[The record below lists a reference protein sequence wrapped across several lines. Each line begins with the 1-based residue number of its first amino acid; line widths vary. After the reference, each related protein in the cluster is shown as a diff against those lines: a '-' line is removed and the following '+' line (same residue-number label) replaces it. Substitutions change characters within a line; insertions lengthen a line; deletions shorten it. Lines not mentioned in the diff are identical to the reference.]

1 LLSVHVR
8 LGTLEENRIMRA
20 HRGLLLALALSS
32 FLLIPL
38 PASAQPIKQG
48 VQLDRGL
55 TQIESGQPVPLRNR
69 PMPSRGGR
77 LDRNTGRAEA
87 AAPRDYVAPSEFGVI
102 LEFDGS
108 RAELEAAGIRVGTQT
123 GRIFTA
129 RVRRAEIGRLRGLS
143 GMRRVQLARY
153 MQPHLNV
160 SRVDVRA
167 DLENGGSGSPPVYGG
182 RAGQGIIIGDVDTGI
197 DFTRPDFQDSTGK
210 TRILYIWDQNDTGG
224 PGPSGFGY
232 GSEWT
237 KSQIDNTP
245 GSIRHQ
251 DTNGHGTNVA
261 GVLIGNGSE
270 TGCSQPA
277 YRYVGMAP
285 RAEFIEV
292 ATDFSDAGIIDGVNY
307 IFQKAAALGKDCVVN
322 LSLGGQAGPHDGSDD
337 FSTSIS
343 ALTGPGRIVVAS
355 SGNEQEDPIHGK
367 LTTTSTTLGV
377 DKFGFNIPL
386 YTKNTGAGN
395 DYILIAGWYDP
406 AASVVIQV
414 KGPLSADTMSC
425 GFGAWKERSTGTG
438 GFQIYIAN
446 QYATDGF
453 GGTAKAR
460 QFEIQIWDATVNQ
473 RPAPGNWTINV
484 VSNGAASI
492 GKRVDIWIY
501 VAQLGSLGKVPVVT
515 TGLDNTTLVNQPAD
529 GDSLFAVAAHVTKP
543 SWYTCLSG
551 MTYSFSPM
559 PTMNAIAPFSSVGP
573 RRDGVLKP
581 EISAPGFGVAT
592 THSSFAGSLAG
603 TGWDVD
609 DGVHEISSGTSFS
622 APHVAGAAAL
632 YLQANPG
639 ASPSRVKLAFMANA
653 RADAFTGVVPNSTWG
668 YGKLDIYATL
678 DHVAPAVAVTV
689 PNTSV
694 AWKAGSTHAITWTAT
709 DNTGVTAVDLAYS
722 TDGGVSYPNV
732 IATGLANSGS
742 YSWSVPNTPSSTA
755 RVRATAHDA
764 AGNVASDASDV
775 NFTIDRWTITASA
788 GPGGNIAP
796 VGLVPVVEGANQK
809 FSIQPVGGNHVQDVL
824 VDGLS
829 VGSDT
834 TYTFTGVTAD
844 HTIAASFSADLF
856 TLTSTAA
863 VGGAVTR
870 APDLTGYAYGTEVTV
885 TAVPDSGWAFTG
897 WSGDTTTTGNPLALL
912 MIASR
917 TVAAAFADTAPPP
930 VHVLAPVGGT
940 IVTIGDQ
947 AGLTWNA
954 FDNAAVARVD
964 LYVSRT
970 GAGGAFDSIATAVPN
985 TGSYD
990 WLVTG
995 PATVDAFLKVVARDS
1010 AGNVGADVGDS
1021 SFVIRAA
1028 TGVGD
1033 RPVADFE
1040 LAPMQPN
1047 PLRGVGRIGFA
1058 LPRASHVRLSVIDV
1072 QGREVAVLAEGVF
1085 EAGRHQA
1092 RWEGAS
1098 SGRVGPGLYF
1108 VRLSVANRS
1117 LVRRTVVT
1125 R

>member
-1 LLSVHVR
+1 
-8 LGTLEENRIMRA
+8 MRA
-20 HRGLLLALALSS
+20 HAGLVLALALFS
-32 FLLIPL
+32 LLPVAG
-38 PASAQPIKQG
+38 PASAQVSSG
-48 VQLDRGL
+48 AQLDRGL
-55 TQIESGQPVPLRNR
+55 TSIESGQPVPLRNR
-69 PMPSRGGR
+69 PLPVRARRGDHPRGW
-77 LDRNTGRAEA
+77 A
-87 AAPRDYVAPSEFGVI
+87 APVAPRDYVEPAEFGVI

-108 RAELEAAGIRVGTQT
+108 RAELEAAGLRVGTQT

-153 MQPHLNV
+153 LQPHLNV
-160 SRVDVRA
+160 SGVDVRA
-167 DLENGGSGSPPVYGG
+167 NLEHGASGSPPVYSG
-182 RAGQGIIIGDVDTGI
+182 RAGQGLILGDVDSGI

-245 GSIRHQ
+245 GSVRHT

-292 ATDFSDAGIIDGVNY
+292 ATDFSDAGVIDGVNY

-337 FSTSIS
+337 FGTAIS

-355 SGNEQEDPIHGK
+355 AGNDQEDKIHGK
-367 LTTTSTTLGV
+367 LTTTSTTVGV
-377 DKFGFNIPL
+377 DNFRFNVPT
-386 YTKNTGAGN
+386 YTKNSGAQN
-395 DYILIAGWYDP
+395 DYILVAGWYDP
-406 AASVVIQV
+406 TASVVIRV
-414 KGPLSADTMSC
+414 KGPNAADTSSC
-425 GFGAWKERSTGTG
+425 GFGAWKERSTGTSG
-438 GFQIYIAN
+438 STIYIAN
-446 QYATDGF
+446 QNASEGV

-460 QFEIQIWDATVNQ
+460 QFEIEIYDATTNQ
-473 RPAPGNWTINV
+473 MPRAGNWEIDIV
-484 VSNGAASI
+484 ANGSASI
-492 GKRVDIWIY
+492 GKRADIWIY
-501 VAQLGSLGKVPVVT
+501 YSQLGAAGVLPAVT
-515 TGLDNTTLVNQPAD
+515 TGLDYTTLVGQPAD
-529 GDSLFAVAAHVTKP
+529 GDSIFAVAAHVTKP
-543 SWYTCLSG
+543 LWYSCG
-551 MTYSFSPM
+551 DGATYSFSPT
-559 PTMNAIAPFSSVGP
+559 PTNNAIASFSCVGP

-592 THSSFAGSLAG
+592 THSSQAPAISG

-609 DGVHEISSGTSFS
+609 DGVHEIAAGTSFS
-622 APHVAGAAAL
+622 APHVAGAVAL
-632 YLQANPG
+632 YLQSAPG
-639 ASPSRVKLAFMANA
+639 ASPSRVKLAFEAHA
-653 RADAFTGVVPNSTWG
+653 RADGYTGAVPNTTWG

-678 DHVAPAVAVTV
+678 DHVAPSVTV
-689 PNTSV
+689 TAPNTGV

-709 DNTGVTAVDLAYS
+709 DNAGVTAVDLAGS
-722 TDGGVSYPNV
+722 TDGGATYPNV

-742 YSWSVPNTPSSTA
+742 YSWAVPNTPGSTA

-764 AGNVASDASDV
+764 AGNMASDASDAD
-775 NFTIDRWTITASA
+775 FTIDRWTITASA
-788 GPGGNIAP
+788 GPGGSIAP
-796 VGLVPVVEGANQK
+796 LGAVPVVEGASQA
-809 FSIQPVGGNHVQDVL
+809 FSIQPTAGNHVLDVL

-834 TYTFTGVTAD
+834 TYTFTNVTAS
-844 HTIAASFSADLF
+844 HTIAASFSAGLF
-856 TLTSTAA
+856 TLTTTAA
-863 VGGAVTR
+863 AGGAVTR
-870 APDLTGYAYGTEVTV
+870 APDLPGYPYGTDVTV
-885 TAVPDSGWAFTG
+885 TAVPDSGWAFMG
-897 WSGDTTTTGNPLALL
+897 WSGDTATTGNPLALR
-912 MIASR
+912 MTAHR
-917 TVAAAFADTAPPP
+917 TVAAAFADTAPPA
-930 VHVLAPVGGT
+930 VQVLAPGGGAILAPGT
-940 IVTIGDQ
+940 IATLG
-947 AGLTWNA
+947 WNA
-954 FDNAAVARVD
+954 RDNAGVARVD
-964 LYVSRT
+964 LYLSRT

-995 PATVDAFLKVVARDS
+995 PATEDALLEVVARDS
-1010 AGNVGADVGDS
+1010 AGNAGADVGDS
-1021 SFVIRAA
+1021 SFVIRET

-1040 LAPMQPN
+1040 LAPVQPN

-1058 LPRASHVRLSVIDV
+1058 LPRASHLRLSVIDV

-1085 EAGRHQA
+1085 EAGRHQV
-1092 RWEGAS
+1092 RWDGGAA
-1098 SGRVGPGLYF
+1098 GQVGPGLYF
-1108 VRLSVANRS
+1108 VRLSVAGRS

>member
-1 LLSVHVR
+1 
-8 LGTLEENRIMRA
+8 MRA
-20 HRGLLLALALSS
+20 HAGLVLAIALSS
-32 FLLIPL
+32 FLIVPL
-38 PASAQPIKQG
+38 PVSAQPNKG

-55 TQIESGQPVPLRNR
+55 TQIESGQSVPLRNR
-69 PMPSRGGR
+69 PLPSRGR
-77 LDRNTGRAEA
+77 LLERNTGRAA
-87 AAPRDYVAPSEFGVI
+87 AVAPRDYVEPSEFGVI

-129 RVRRAEIGRLRGLS
+129 RVRRTEIGRLRGLS

-153 MQPHLNV
+153 LQPHLNV

-167 DLENGGSGSPPVYGG
+167 NLENGGSGSPPVYSG

-197 DFTRPDFQDSTGK
+197 DFTRPDFRDSTGK
-210 TRILYIWDQNDTGG
+210 TRILYIWDHEDLVG
-224 PGPSGFGY
+224 PAPSGFGY
-232 GSEWT
+232 GTEWT

-245 GSIRHQ
+245 GSVRHR
-251 DTNGHGTNVA
+251 DTYGHGTNVA

-285 RAEFIEV
+285 LAEFIMV
-292 ATDFSDAGIIDGVNY
+292 KTDFSDASIIDGVNY

-337 FSTSIS
+337 FGTSIS
-343 ALTGPGRIVVAS
+343 ALTGPGKIVVAS
-355 SGNEQEDPIHGK
+355 AGNDQEDKIHGK
-367 LTTTSTTLGV
+367 LTTTSTTFGV
-377 DKFGFNIPL
+377 DKFGFNIPS
-386 YTKNTGAGN
+386 YSKNSGAGN
-395 DYILIAGWYDP
+395 DYILVAGWYDP
-406 AASVVIQV
+406 TASVVIQV
-414 KGPLSADTMSC
+414 KGPLAGDTLSC
-425 GFGAWKERSTGTG
+425 GFGAWNARSTGSA

-446 QYATDGF
+446 QNATEGF
-453 GGTAKAR
+453 GGTSTTR
-460 QFEIQIWDATVNQ
+460 QFEIEIWDATLNQ

-501 VAQLGSLGKVPVVT
+501 AAQLGAAGVIPAVT
-515 TGLDNTTLVNQPAD
+515 TGLNTATLVGQPAD
-529 GDSLFAVAAHVTKP
+529 GDSIFAVAAHVTKP
-543 SWYTCLSG
+543 SWYSCGDGATWTFTG
-551 MTYSFSPM
+551 A
-559 PTMNAIAPFSSVGP
+559 TMNAIAGFSSQGP

-609 DGVHEISSGTSFS
+609 DGVHEISAGTSFA
-622 APHVAGAAAL
+622 APHVAGAVAL
-632 YLQANPG
+632 FLQANPG
-639 ASPSRVKLAFMANA
+639 ASPSKVKLAFEANA
-653 RADAFTGVVPNSTWG
+653 RADGYTGTVPNSTWG
-668 YGKLDIYATL
+668 YGKLDVYAAIGHGDL
-678 DHVAPAVAVTV
+678 VNPSVTV
-689 PNTSV
+689 TAPNTSV
-694 AWKAGSTHAITWTAT
+694 TWKAGSTHAITWTAT
-709 DNTGVTAVDLAYS
+709 DNVGVTAVDLAYS
-722 TDGGVSYPNV
+722 TDGGTSYPYV

-755 RVRATAHDA
+755 LVLATAHDA
-764 AGNVASDASDV
+764 AGNVASDAS
-775 NFTIDRWTITASA
+775 NYYFTIDRWTITASA
-788 GPGGNIAP
+788 GPGGSIAP
-796 VGLVPVVEGANQK
+796 VGVVPVVEGANQR
-809 FSIQPVGGNHVQDVL
+809 FSIQPVGGNHVLDVL
-824 VDGLS
+824 VNGLS

-834 TYTFTGVTAD
+834 TYTFTSVTAN

-856 TLTSTAA
+856 TLTTTAA
-863 VGGAVTR
+863 AGGGVTR
-870 APDLTGYAYGTEVTV
+870 APDLTGYPYGTGVTV

-912 MIASR
+912 MIAHR
-917 TVAAAFADTAPPP
+917 TVAAAFADTAPPA
-930 VHVLAPVGGT
+930 VHVLAPEGGT
-940 IVTIGDQ
+940 SHAIGDQ
-947 AGLTWNA
+947 AELVWNA
-954 FDNAAVARVD
+954 LDNAAVARVD
-964 LYVSRT
+964 LYLSRT

-995 PATVDAFLKVVARDS
+995 PATEDAFFKVVARDS
-1010 AGNVGADVGDS
+1010 SGNVGADVGDS
-1021 SFVIRAA
+1021 SFVIRPPA
-1028 TGVGD
+1028 GVSE

-1040 LAPMQPN
+1040 LAPVQPN
-1047 PLRGVGRIGFA
+1047 PLRGAGRIGFA
-1058 LPRASHVRLSVIDV
+1058 LPSASRVRLSVMDV

-1085 EAGRHQA
+1085 EAGRHQV
-1092 RWEGAS
+1092 RWDGAS
-1098 SGRVGPGLYF
+1098 AGQVGPGLYF
-1108 VRLSVANRS
+1108 VRLSVAGRS